1 MVRKMG
7 SSELGEWSSFFF
19 IGACFSIYGKS
30 ITEEVRKIAPF
41 LFILTPLLLL
51 ADFLLSGTTT
61 GFYVHRTLIL

>member
-1 MVRKMG
+1 MG

-51 ADFLLSGTTT
+51 ADFL
-61 GFYVHRTLIL
+61 